1 MEKIK
6 RLTQAE
12 MRASI
17 TEDMVEAANT
27 FCLAKALVQTVRP
40 VVEGYQKEILALNRF
55 TNKGEVA
62 RIAEGAAKRGR
73 EPIQIDEAVV
83 LDPEYVFLLSDED
96 FKSFWA
102 QCLERQKAAGLVT
115 KSDEECPLLVAEST
129 ERQARR
135 LFVDAMK
142 PITKMDSDMLM
153 ASKNGFENFCK
164 AAELSLHLL
173 GGFGLLRNVL
183 TENNKS
189 PIEI

>member
-1 MEKIK
+1 MEKMK
-6 RLTQAE
+6 KLTQSE
-12 MRASI
+12 MRAMI
-17 TEDMVEAANT
+17 TSDMVEAANT
-27 FCLAKALVQTVRP
+27 FCLAKAFVQTVRP
-40 VVEGYQKEILALNRF
+40 VVDGYQKEVLALNQF
-55 TNKGEVA
+55 TNKGEIA
-62 RIAEGAAKRGR
+62 RMAEGAAKRGR

-115 KSDEECPLLVAEST
+115 KSDQECPLLVAESH
-129 ERQARR
+129 EREARR

-153 ASKNGFENFCK
+153 ASKNGFENFTK

-173 GGFGLLRNVL
+173 GGFGLLKNIL
-183 TENNKS
+183 TDKN
-189 PIEI
+189 